1 MFFFV
6 LLINMMRFVSQ
17 TTFRQF
23 PSLLL
28 NGTCGSRLWPTQRG
42 EWFPSPTPRRCWRE
56 GRAGG
61 QTDGQSSRLVGSWL
75 PALCAPSCLPVPF
88 VTSACGKQWPRRHI
102 PALDKAPPLRSTPTP
117 RGYPWDSPGSP
128 LPVAPDGARTSSSSL
143 SSSLDGA
150 APGSGA
156 GVLASCSCSTRLRRA
171 RMRWCRAAYSWPV
184 SLELACGRQRE
195 EPGYSASWGDPSWLV
210 WPLSLPQCDGKTL
223 RLGAD
228 RNLTSLLDKSLS
240 FTAVILW
247 WGEGV
252 VHRD

>member
-1 MFFFV
+1 MCHFNSRGKEEMFFFV

-88 VTSACGKQWPRRHI
+88 VTSA
-102 PALDKAPPLRSTPTP
+102 
-117 RGYPWDSPGSP
+117 
-128 LPVAPDGARTSSSSL
+128 TSS
-143 SSSLDGA
+143 
-150 APGSGA
+150 GSRWSQDVIIVTVILIGW
-156 GVLASCSCSTRLRRA
+156 SCSRLRGR
-171 RMRWCRAAYSWPV
+171 CLGLLLLLHSAAQ
-184 SLELACGRQRE
+184 GQ
-195 EPGYSASWGDPSWLV
+195 D
-210 WPLSLPQCDGKTL
+210 
-223 RLGAD
+223 
-228 RNLTSLLDKSLS
+228 
-240 FTAVILW
+240 AV
-247 WGEGV
+247 V
-252 VHRD
+252 